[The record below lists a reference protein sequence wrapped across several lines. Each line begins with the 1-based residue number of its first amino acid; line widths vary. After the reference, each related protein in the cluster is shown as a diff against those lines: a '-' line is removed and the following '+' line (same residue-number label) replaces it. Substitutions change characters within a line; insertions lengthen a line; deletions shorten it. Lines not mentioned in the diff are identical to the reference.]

1 MTDGPA
7 NPEGFTTELMARLQA
22 AEQLAADLRAAV
34 TTYHLALDRRE
45 NGNSAGYRL
54 QDEIQRILDMPWKQ
68 GAALAGWRAAQ

>member
-45 NGNSAGYRL
+45 NGNSAG
-54 QDEIQRILDMPWKQ
+54 
-68 GAALAGWRAAQ
+68 